1 MIQISCYLTMYKLS
15 KITIKKSSTYKNLHL
30 NNYIFKFQAT
40 MKFLSYPRVYYK
52 MFHITEKAISY
63 PENWST
69 FRKKK
74 KVITVAKIERLEV

>member
-1 MIQISCYLTMYKLS
+1 MYKLS
-15 KITIKKSSTYKNLHL
+15 KITIKKFGHKNLRL